1 MDLST
6 TYKDDSSRSLIGM
19 SVGNIEESYE
29 SDFLGRN
36 KEIIQTLNYKTYG
49 KRYGYY
55 KNGDHATNRVN
66 AISYTRDGQTD
77 GKVMYTYDSMGNV
90 ISVNVN
96 GKQVEK
102 FSYDKL
108 GRLIFEENLDKNR
121 KICYTYDENGNI
133 LTKSVNGEVTVYKY
147 RPKTNFLMA
156 FGDETFAYDGMGNP
170 TTYRG
175 MDCTWIRGRCLNSV
189 SVGGKKAYY
198 GYDESGLRKTKK
210 IYAQSTADEPDETI
224 QFVYENDKL
233 LRQKNGDETID
244 FIYGSEGIIGFKVG
258 NSNYLYRK
266 NLFGDVIEIYNDE
279 SALVGKY
286 SYTAFGVCTV
296 ELDDGGI
303 ATKNPIRYRSYY
315 YDDETEL
322 YYLKSRYYDPEV
334 GRFITIDD
342 ISYLDPESI
351 NGLNLY
357 AYCGNNPVMFIDETG
372 KAPKWWQSI
381 LIGVGI
387 IVGAAIIATA
397 ISFTGGGAAAF
408 FIAAGKVILGG
419 IKVAVTVG
427 IGSGIIRAGKT
438 VITGGTINEVGQSF
452 VLGFAD
458 GFLAGSIYAG
468 GSMLLSAGVYKISGL
483 FNKGYGWSIG
493 KLMGGYQTPQTPG
506 ISIITYK
513 GGVNGGR
520 RE

>member
-1 MDLST
+1 M
-6 TYKDDSSRSLIGM
+6 
-19 SVGNIEESYE
+19 
-29 SDFLGRN
+29 
-36 KEIIQTLNYKTYG
+36 Q
-49 KRYGYY
+49 
-55 KNGDHATNRVN
+55 
-66 AISYTRDGQTD
+66 
-77 GKVMYTYDSMGNV
+77 
-90 ISVNVN
+90 
-96 GKQVEK
+96 
-102 FSYDKL
+102 
-108 GRLIFEENLDKNR
+108 
-121 KICYTYDENGNI
+121 KIC
-133 LTKSVNGEVTVYKY
+133 KCEV
-147 RPKTNFLMA
+147 
-156 FGDETFAYDGMGNP
+156 E
-170 TTYRG
+170 
-175 MDCTWIRGRCLNSV
+175 
-189 SVGGKKAYY
+189 Y
-198 GYDESGLRKTKK
+198 G
-210 IYAQSTADEPDETI
+210 TA
-224 QFVYENDKL
+224 
-233 LRQKNGDETID
+233 
-244 FIYGSEGIIGFKVG
+244 S
-258 NSNYLYRK
+258 YLYRK
-266 NLFGDVIEIYNDE
+266 NLFGDVTEIYNE
-279 SALVGKY
+279 AGTLVGKY

-296 ELDDGGI
+296 ELDTSGI

-520 RE
+520 SFGIDIDIFNGLHYHTNKFGIGKKSQWINDHHWMLIPIIIAIIIGLSNGWSEW